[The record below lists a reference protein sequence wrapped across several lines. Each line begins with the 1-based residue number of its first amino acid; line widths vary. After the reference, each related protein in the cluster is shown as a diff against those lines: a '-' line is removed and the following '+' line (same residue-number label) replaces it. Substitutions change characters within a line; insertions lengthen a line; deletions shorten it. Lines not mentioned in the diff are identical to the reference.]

1 MTDKKLLEKVSQ
13 LGFPMM
19 EVEEALDV
27 NKTLAEV
34 VKSHDLRLWESF
46 PVLLSNAF
54 QKHQADFGKVQA
66 ALSQVRDQKAFQ
78 ELAVL
83 SKAMHESYH
92 MPLAELNKSL
102 EGLRQTNAKM
112 KETFDRVRNAFAHEP
127 VVPVAD
133 MKLSTERLKNTFE
146 NYLSLRNLEGQ
157 KQQAKLKELS
167 LEYALSQVFSPKQKE
182 LFYKRLNNEKMT
194 KTERE
199 YYSRAVKRK
208 VQALAGDEL
217 HELARK
223 VLE

>member
-1 MTDKKLLEKVSQ
+1 MTDKKLLEKVSR
-13 LGFPMM
+13 LGLPMM

-46 PVLLSNAF
+46 PALLGNVLK
-54 QKHQADFGKVQA
+54 KHQTDLGKVQA
-66 ALSQVRDQKAFQ
+66 ALSQVRDKKAFQ

-83 SKAMHESYH
+83 SKVLHESYH

-102 EGLRQTNAKM
+102 EGLRQVNAKM
-112 KETFDRVRNAFAHEP
+112 KETLGRVRNALAHEP

-182 LFYKRLNNEKMT
+182 LFYKKLNNEKMT

-208 VQALAGDEL
+208 AQALASDEL

-223 VLE
+223 TLE